1 MSLHADL
8 LAQAKHLLRKEP
20 RRPKQASLRRAV
32 SAAYYAL
39 FHLLV
44 HESSKT
50 LVSGAAYGHLRAL
63 TGRAYEHGTMKR
75 ASRAFSSGGLPPDLD
90 KVLSGGTPSGIRK
103 IAGVFVDLQDAR
115 HSADYDVTLK
125 LTRQEV
131 QALVGQV
138 EQAFQAW
145 QTVRV
150 DPAARVYLTALLLW
164 KQWSR

>member
-8 LAQAKHLLRKEP
+8 LAQARHLLRKEP

-44 HESSKT
+44 YESSKS
-50 LVSGAAYGHLRAL
+50 LVSGAAYRRLRAL
-63 TGRAYEHGTMKR
+63 TARAFEHGTMKQ
-75 ASRAFSSGGLPPDLD
+75 ASRAFSSGGLPSTLQPILP
-90 KVLSGGTPSGIRK
+90 GGAPPEIRR
-103 IAGVFVDLQDAR
+103 IAGVFVDLQYAR
-115 HSADYDVTLK
+115 HSADYDVARK

-131 QALVGQV
+131 EALIDQV

-145 QTVRV
+145 QTVRGT
-150 DPAARVYLTALLLW
+150 PAARVYLAALLLW
-164 KQWSR
+164 RQWSR